1 MKEWGNYS
9 KPKTGAPISYLRT
22 KYRDFGLSGHIVK
35 CRGGNEPGR
44 AGLCLNRLG
53 LVEKTMA

>member
-22 KYRDFGLSGHIVK
+22 KYLETLDYLDTS
-35 CRGGNEPGR
+35 
-44 AGLCLNRLG
+44 
-53 LVEKTMA
+53 